1 MIYFLLLECNED
13 SLDPNIVSH
22 YITSILNNGYGIN
35 NRKFDLHHNPI
46 TFFTVK
52 DVEQIAFLDELEI
65 KEKDEIV
72 ICLVTQ
78 GHIYPTQKHFDVANV
93 SKTCQFYERVKQ
105 FHGKTHP
112 LILYV

>member
-1 MIYFLLLECNED
+1 MQP
-13 SLDPNIVSH
+13 SVVSH
-22 YITSILNNGYGIN
+22 YITSALHNGYGIN
-35 NRKFDLHHNPI
+35 NREFDLHRNPVA
-46 TFFTVK
+46 FFAVR
-52 DVEQIAFLDELEI
+52 DVEQLAFLDELEI

-72 ICLVTQ
+72 ICLVDSLANSDNTYRRQ
-78 GHIYPTQKHFDVANV
+78 NHFDAANV